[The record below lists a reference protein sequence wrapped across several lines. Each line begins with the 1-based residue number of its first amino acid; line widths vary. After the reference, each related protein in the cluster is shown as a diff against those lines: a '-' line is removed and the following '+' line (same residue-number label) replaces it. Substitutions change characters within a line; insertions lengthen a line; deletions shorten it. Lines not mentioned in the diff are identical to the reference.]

1 MVNNTGY
8 HYKRHKATLEAKTS
22 IKTAYFLV
30 AILTALLSHWLVC
43 NDFNMKWATS
53 ARDTD
58 KAPPGRDRRPS
69 ATR

>member
-1 MVNNTGY
+1 M
-8 HYKRHKATLEAKTS
+8 
-22 IKTAYFLV
+22 TAYFLV